1 MTKTFLAAASALAL
15 MTGVAAA
22 QNAPQDTQTPPA
34 GQQEQAKPSTDQMNT
49 GAAAGAGQSTAG
61 AEQQPDKPAGQSSDT
76 AEKPA
81 EAATEAKA
89 EEPAPVPDAETPEG
103 AATEAETAETA
114 EDKA

>member
-49 GAAAGAGQSTAG
+49 GAAAGAVAARGQSRRQHA
-61 AEQQPDKPAGQSSDT
+61 AQQQQAAAQQQQAVSAGQQ
-76 AEKPA
+76 AYG
-81 EAATEAKA
+81 KA
-89 EEPAPVPDAETPEG
+89 RQACLEG
-103 AATEAETAETA
+103 
-114 EDKA
+114 KGYSVK